1 VLFLRLLLDSFN
13 ISLSL
18 LLFWCLL
25 LIEGRVSLRYNLLGL
40 LGRLRLRLGP
50 RGLLLS
56 ILLRG
61 GLLFMNLCLSALM
74 PSLEVLLT
82 SPAFSEVFCVVVVF
96 LYGVPFLNSTE

>member
-18 LLFWCLL
+18 LLFWRLL

-40 LGRLRLRLGP
+40 LGRLRLGP

-61 GLLFMNLCLSALM
+61 VLLFMNLCLSALM